1 MEFSGIQDINELIKH
16 ATDKDIG
23 DWDEPILET
32 KDVPEQSEPE
42 SLYSDKPDY
51 EDYDSM
57 RNDWYWEHYL
67 KEEIRLSPLLRNR
80 IMEWHGGQ
88 WTPTYSVGSSD
99 ESTVDSI
106 DSAITELE
114 SLQDPKA
121 YAVID
126 ELQQTV
132 RNFFKGAKEDYIE
145 SGISQEESRKED
157 IFGSAEYVKKF
168 GADDTDEFSAEDTFE
183 EGFGEPEPDEEN
195 DIFFGDERGKT
206 VVSYAGKV
214 IGTFGEEEEARNFIR
229 NWMEKEKYWPNVWFV
244 SDHGNMHLVTDLG
257 GEEKDKSLPENMVKD
272 YEERARSER
281 EAGATIEINEHLP
294 YVAIKMSDGS
304 EYFFQGEEASMLL
317 DEVPDNINEE
327 DFILALA
334 QGW

>member
-1 MEFSGIQDINELIKH
+1 MEFSGIQDINELIKT
-16 ATDKDIG
+16 AAEENP
-23 DWDEPILET
+23 DEI
-32 KDVPEQSEPE
+32 
-42 SLYSDKPDY
+42 
-51 EDYDSM
+51 
-57 RNDWYWEHYL
+57 
-67 KEEIRLSPLLRNR
+67 
-80 IMEWHGGQ
+80 
-88 WTPTYSVGSSD
+88 
-99 ESTVDSI
+99 
-106 DSAITELE
+106 
-114 SLQDPKA
+114 
-121 YAVID
+121 
-126 ELQQTV
+126 
-132 RNFFKGAKEDYIE
+132 
-145 SGISQEESRKED
+145 
-157 IFGSAEYVKKF
+157 
-168 GADDTDEFSAEDTFE
+168 SAEDTFE
-183 EGFGEPEPDEEN
+183 EESGEPEPDEEN

-214 IGTFGEEEEARNFIR
+214 IGTFGEEEEARTFIR

-244 SDHGNMHLVTDLG
+244 SDHGNMHLVSDLG